1 METSRGCFGGCT
13 FCESRRTKYRAKSA
27 DRIVAEMEYALS
39 LGYRE
44 IHVVDDLFT
53 ANLKRAKEVCRQII
67 NRKLDISWYPR
78 GGIRVD
84 GVDQEI
90 FDLMKRAG
98 VWHIPFGIESGNQ
111 HVLDKAQKEVTL
123 EEVRS
128 AVRMAKKAGLE
139 TEGYFM
145 FGLEGETEQ
154 SMKDT
159 IDFSLSLDLDYA
171 KFAITIPLPGS
182 VLFKNWD
189 QRGLIRTKDWTKY
202 TFSKPPE
209 EIYTHPTLDAKL
221 IYKYYRLGPRKF
233 YFRPSYICRRFV
245 RGVKTGSLLDDIKI
259 FFRTSWFANTKFTLA

>member
-1 METSRGCFGGCT
+1 V
-13 FCESRRTKYRAKSA
+13 KSA

-44 IHVVDDLFT
+44 IHLVDDMFT
-53 ANLKRAKEVCRQII
+53 ASLKRAKEVCRQII

-98 VWHIPFGIESGNQ
+98 VWHIPFGIESGDQQVLNQ
-111 HVLDKAQKEVTL
+111 AQKGVTL
-123 EEVRS
+123 EEVRG

-154 SMKDT
+154 SMRET
-159 IDFSLSLDLDYA
+159 IAFSLSLDLDYA
-171 KFAITIPLPGS
+171 KFAIMIPLPGS
-182 VLFKNWD
+182 ILFKQWD
-189 QRGLIRTKDWTKY
+189 QRGVIRTKDWTKY
-202 TFSKPPE
+202 TFATPPE
-209 EIYTHPTLDAKL
+209 EIYAHPTLDPEL
-221 IYKYYRLGPRKF
+221 IYKYYCLAPRKF
-233 YFRPSYICRRFV
+233 YFRPSYVCRRFV
-245 RGVKTGSLLDDIKI
+245 QGVKTGSLLDDIKI
-259 FFRTSWFANTKFTLA
+259 FFRTSWFANTKFDMMPDS